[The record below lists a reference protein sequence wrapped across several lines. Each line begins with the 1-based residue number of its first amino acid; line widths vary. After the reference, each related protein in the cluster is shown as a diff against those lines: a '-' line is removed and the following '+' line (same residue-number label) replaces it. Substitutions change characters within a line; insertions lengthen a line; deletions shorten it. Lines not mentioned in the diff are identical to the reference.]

1 MFACYQVILTT
12 VLFNRAKM
20 EEIVLTLYL
29 IMLATVLLA
38 TVEGIAVLVGMMLVA
53 KKIIL

>member
-1 MFACYQVILTT
+1 MILTT

-29 IMLATVLLA
+29 IMFATVLLA